1 MRAQLMLEMV
11 FMLIVAASFVAL
23 VAAVFT
29 GIGGNYVKA
38 TDSIST
44 YYARSANALNS
55 EISPYSEFHI
65 IAANV

>member
-29 GIGGNYVKA
+29 GIGRSYASA
-38 TDSIST
+38 TDYISA
-44 YYARSANALNS
+44 YYAHSANALNS

-65 IAANV
+65 IATNG